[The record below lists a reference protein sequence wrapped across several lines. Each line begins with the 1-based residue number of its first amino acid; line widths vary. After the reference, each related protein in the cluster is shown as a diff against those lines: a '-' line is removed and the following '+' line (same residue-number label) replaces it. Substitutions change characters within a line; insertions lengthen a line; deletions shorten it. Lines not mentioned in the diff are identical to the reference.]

1 MSYAV
6 KVVHLMKTKK
16 MSKREAEF
24 QRDAIAQ
31 RAAAPS
37 TTSKIQKVILD
48 HLPAS
53 IKDKVTET
61 VEQRGS
67 NVEMSVISAGHDK
80 YIVEVRN
87 TVHSFSGYTREEAE
101 TIKERLTLSLGKLQG
116 KNSTMEIEVVEVFDA
131 SEMLA
136 VQNLQEFELE
146 PMDMG

>member
-6 KVVHLMKTKK
+6 KVVHVMKTKK

-24 QRDAIAQ
+24 QKVAIAQ

-61 VEQRGS
+61 IEQRGS

-80 YIVEVRN
+80 YIVEIRN
-87 TVHSFSGYTREEAE
+87 TVHSFSGYTLKEAE
-101 TIKERLTLSLGKLQG
+101 TIKEKLNQSLGKLQG
-116 KNSTMEIEVVEVFDA
+116 KNSIMEIEIIEVFNTVNVLGA
-131 SEMLA
+131 
-136 VQNLQEFELE
+136 QESQMLE
-146 PMDMG
+146 PIDMG

>member
-24 QRDAIAQ
+24 QKVAIAQ
-31 RAAAPS
+31 RAAATS

-80 YIVEVRN
+80 YVVEVRN
-87 TVHSFSGYTREEAE
+87 TVHSFSGYTLKEAE
-101 TIKERLTLSLGKLQG
+101 TIKEKLNQSLGKLQG
-116 KNSTMEIEVVEVFDA
+116 KNSTMEINIIEVLDTVSVLGA
-131 SEMLA
+131 
-136 VQNLQEFELE
+136 QESQMLE

>member
-6 KVVHLMKTKK
+6 KVIHLMKTKK

-24 QRDAIAQ
+24 QKVAIAQ
-31 RAAAPS
+31 RAAAPA

-87 TVHSFSGYTREEAE
+87 TVHSFSGYTLKEAE
-101 TIKERLTLSLGKLQG
+101 TIKEKLNQSLGKLQG
-116 KNSTMEIEVVEVFDA
+116 KNSTMEINIIEVLDTVSVLGA
-131 SEMLA
+131 
-136 VQNLQEFELE
+136 QESQMLE